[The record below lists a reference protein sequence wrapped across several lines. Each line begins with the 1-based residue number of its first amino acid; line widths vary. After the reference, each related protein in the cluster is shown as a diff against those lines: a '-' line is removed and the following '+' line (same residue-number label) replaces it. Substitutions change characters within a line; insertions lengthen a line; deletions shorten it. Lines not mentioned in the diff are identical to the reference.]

1 MNKKALLAGAIA
13 ISSLI
18 ALSSCNGRDY
28 EITWAYTFE
37 DAYSLFKN
45 FFAKTF
51 EHTNMEVSIQRTKDF
66 YVDPETK
73 KWGKEESEEIE
84 EILGDSSHRY
94 NKDGSKEDWAFVTDE
109 GQKIVATQKTI
120 VLDDGTTSKEQTYR
134 SDGASYQSSYK
145 SYLKQLNFF
154 EAIANE
160 AASTGKTP
168 EEVGGFDS
176 VEWTAHQKCTN
187 YSDGKREHWE
197 EYDCMLVKHDEGDD
211 DLGDIIYN
219 ISAVFF
225 GDEGLVQSCSF
236 SHDNYENGA
245 YCGIERFTLEF
256 KYNNV
261 DDIDLPDISG
271 WESENE

>member
-28 EITWAYTFE
+28 KITWAYTFE

-51 EHTNMEVSIQRTKDF
+51 EHTNMEVLIKRTKDF

-94 NKDGSKEDWAFVTDE
+94 NKDGSKEEWAYIDGE
-109 GQKIVATQKTI
+109 GNKIAATQKTI

-134 SDGASYQSSYK
+134 SDDASYQSSYK

-160 AASTGKTP
+160 AALTGKTP

-176 VEWTAHQKCTN
+176 VEYTAHQKYTD
-187 YSDGKREHWE
+187 YVDGKRKHWE
-197 EYDCMLVKHDEGDD
+197 EYSCMLVKHDESDNR
-211 DLGDIIYN
+211 LGDIMYQIGA
-219 ISAVFF
+219 SFL
-225 GDEGLVQSCSF
+225 GDEGLVQSCCF

-245 YCGIERFTLEF
+245 YSGWEEINFEF

-271 WESENE
+271 WESKNE